1 MKKRNLIPLIL
12 LFFSLFS
19 CQDNKSENVIFTSFY
34 PIYDF
39 TKRIVG
45 DHFDVVNLTPPGV
58 EPHDFELSTKQVASF
73 YDGKALFL
81 NGIGMEYW
89 SDSLPNDL
97 KGKTYTVTDNIEIRK
112 EDGIEDPH
120 VWLTPLNAI
129 AEMKDILSIIN
140 TLDPTHKED
149 YEKNYQK
156 AEQEFLSLHEEI
168 KEKRK
173 TFTQNKLVVA
183 HAAFGYFCQ
192 EYDLEQ
198 IAVHGL
204 EPEEEPTAKEIENI
218 LDLVKEYNINT
229 IFTEEM
235 ASQEIAEKIS
245 QETGCKLEVLSPIE
259 SLEEEEVG
267 KEDYLSLMR
276 ENLEKIEEACK

>member
-1 MKKRNLIPLIL
+1 M
-12 LFFSLFS
+12 FFSLFS
-19 CQDNKSENVIFTSFY
+19 CQEKKNENVIFTSFY

-45 DHFDVVNLTPPGV
+45 DAFDVVNLTPPGV
-58 EPHDFELSTKQVASF
+58 EPHDFELSIKQVTSF

-89 SDSLPNDL
+89 SDSLPKDL
-97 KGKTYTVTDNIEIRK
+97 KGKTYTVTDKIEIRK
-112 EDGIEDPH
+112 EEGIDDPH

-129 AEMKDILSIIN
+129 TEMKDILSIVN

-156 AEQEFLSLHEEI
+156 VEQEFLSLHEEI

>member
-1 MKKRNLIPLIL
+1 MKKRNLIPWIP

-19 CQDNKSENVIFTSFY
+19 CQEKKNENVIFTSFY

-58 EPHDFELSTKQVASF
+58 EPHDFELSIKQVTSF

-89 SDSLPNDL
+89 SDSLPKDL
-97 KGKTYTVTDNIEIRK
+97 KEKTYTVTDKIEIRK

-129 AEMKDILSIIN
+129 AEMKDILSIVN

-156 AEQEFLSLHEEI
+156 AEQDFLTLHEEI

-204 EPEEEPTAKEIENI
+204 EPEEEPTAQEIENI

>member
-1 MKKRNLIPLIL
+1 MKKRNLIPWIP

-19 CQDNKSENVIFTSFY
+19 CQEKKNENVIFTSFY

-58 EPHDFELSTKQVASF
+58 EPHDFELSIKQVTSF

-89 SDSLPNDL
+89 SDSLPKDL

-112 EDGIEDPH
+112 EDGIDDPH

-129 AEMKDILSIIN
+129 AEMKDILSIVN

-156 AEQEFLSLHEEI
+156 AEQDFLTLHEEI

-204 EPEEEPTAKEIENI
+204 EPEEEPTAQEIENI

>member
-1 MKKRNLIPLIL
+1 MKKRNLIPWIP

-19 CQDNKSENVIFTSFY
+19 CQEKKNENVIFTSFY

-58 EPHDFELSTKQVASF
+58 EPHDFELSIKQVASF

-89 SDSLPNDL
+89 SDSLPKDL
-97 KGKTYTVTDNIEIRK
+97 KDKTYTVTDKIEIRK
-112 EDGIEDPH
+112 EDGIDDPH

-129 AEMKDILSIIN
+129 AEMKDILSIVN

-156 AEQEFLSLHEEI
+156 AEQDFLTLHEEI

>member
-1 MKKRNLIPLIL
+1 MKKRNLIPWIP

-19 CQDNKSENVIFTSFY
+19 CQEKKNENVIYTSFY

-58 EPHDFELSTKQVASF
+58 EPHDFELSIKQVASF
-73 YDGKALFL
+73 YDGKGLFL

-89 SDSLPNDL
+89 SDSLPKDL
-97 KGKTYTVTDNIEIRK
+97 KGKTYTVTDKIEIRK
-112 EDGIEDPH
+112 EDGIDDPH

-129 AEMKDILSIIN
+129 AEMKDILSIVN

-156 AEQEFLSLHEEI
+156 AEQDFLTLHEEI